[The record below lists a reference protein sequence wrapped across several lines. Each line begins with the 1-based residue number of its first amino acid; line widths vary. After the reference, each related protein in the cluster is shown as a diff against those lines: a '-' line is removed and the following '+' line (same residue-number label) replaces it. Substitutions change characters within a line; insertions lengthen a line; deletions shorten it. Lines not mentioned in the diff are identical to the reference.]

1 MTALG
6 NAWTKTIYVTSI
18 DKKGQDIHFSCNM
31 GQFTSWFWVKININP
46 YDYSWETET
55 CLLYIQRAYA
65 ACKLSPS
72 GRKSQSKRQMGI
84 FPETNLFR
92 CTEGDNFRWLIMCLG
107 RHIALKLSGQ
117 DLSIILHLSGESN
130 SDQCLR
136 YFQALLEGCSYVNIK
151 PLSFAK

>member
-1 MTALG
+1 
-6 NAWTKTIYVTSI
+6 
-18 DKKGQDIHFSCNM
+18 
-31 GQFTSWFWVKININP
+31 
-46 YDYSWETET
+46 
-55 CLLYIQRAYA
+55 
-65 ACKLSPS
+65 
-72 GRKSQSKRQMGI
+72 
-84 FPETNLFR
+84 
-92 CTEGDNFRWLIMCLG
+92 MCLG